1 MIIVTWWCLIVN
13 NYWLQMRRYALWL
26 DLHCNTI
33 ESPKSKIIYLIVLN
47 WILNEINFK
56 VKKKFLVDQIALKKP
71 DDRSQYQEFQTY
83 FLKRD
88 DSVTEGCRSNFDV
101 TMCLHRIETVR
112 FINSNMNGFFNNKSS
127 SIIDSMYFTSCWVS
141 YKDTF
146 TGFWIEVM

>member
-56 VKKKFLVDQIALKKP
+56 VKKKSWLIKSHWKSLTTGHNTKSFKP
-71 DDRSQYQEFQTY
+71 IFSKEMTQSQ
-83 FLKRD
+83 
-88 DSVTEGCRSNFDV
+88 EGCRSNFDV